1 MGTQLPFEVDDRF
14 LRQVYIW
21 SLILAIVG
29 TIALSIYRLPVG
41 LSFAIGGFLSLS
53 LIWSLEFVVR
63 WLIRPAQSPKAKQ
76 ILGFIAF
83 GKYAILFVGFY
94 FLIKADW
101 LNVYALVV
109 GISLVQAVI
118 IIKAVGMMV
127 SILFYKDSLS
137 NKK

>member
-1 MGTQLPFEVDDRF
+1 MGTQMPFEVDDRF
-14 LRQVYIW
+14 LRQVYIL

-29 TIALSIYRLPVG
+29 TVALSIYRLPIG
-41 LSFAIGGFLSLS
+41 MSFAIGSFVSLS

-63 WLIRPAQSPKAKQ
+63 RVIRPAQSPKAKQ
-76 ILGFIAF
+76 MLLFIAF
-83 GKYAILFVGFY
+83 GKYTILFVGFY

-101 LNVYALVV
+101 LNVYAFVV
-109 GISLVQAVI
+109 GIGLVQAVI
-118 IIKAVGMMV
+118 VIKAVGMMI